1 MRKSTSKSK
10 KLDHPIP
17 QVSVGTAFGGIL
29 KVPDIESAFELV
41 KEATSVYKQ
50 DYDALVLHLDGR
62 LLRIADRD
70 QKLNFLLIVYGLALT
85 NDLEDLFECVVKKI
99 GADLGGYSSGYDE
112 ASERTDPEQR
122 GLLELLLLACI
133 VCGSVEQ
140 TYTTLAYG
148 RRNTFLLRVTQDALR
163 MAVELTDDNGP
174 LGGDLAILKVLAENG
189 AVLIPEN
196 NKKLGSKQ
204 KKAIT
209 SAPEKVGDKGAKPAQ
224 G

>member
-50 DYDALVLHLDGR
+50 DYDAMVLHLDGR
-62 LLRIADRD
+62 LLRIADRE

-85 NDLEDLFECVVKKI
+85 NDLEELFECVVKKI

-196 NKKLGSKQ
+196 NRKLGSKQ

-209 SAPEKVGDKGAKPAQ
+209 NAPEKVGGKAAKPAQ